1 MKIVEI
7 AVLFSLVVKFKN
19 LRCIEILS
27 QDILYIKISIVLL
40 GRNVVTTLKSKIST
54 MEFIFEGE
62 CENCFCCVT
71 DKIYQ
76 TINEIILF
84 KLMQQGEC
92 LLMGSL
98 SKKEKIWSL

>member
-1 MKIVEI
+1 M
-7 AVLFSLVVKFKN
+7 
-19 LRCIEILS
+19 
-27 QDILYIKISIVLL
+27 L

-62 CENCFCCVT
+62 CENWFCCVT

-76 TINEIILF
+76 TINEIILL

-92 LLMGSL
+92 LLMGASQRRRKYGVYKTGR
-98 SKKEKIWSL
+98 SVRNGGGGSYPRWSALP